1 MTSTIMTD
9 RRIISFFDDFLRAVL
24 FFTEKEKENMLTSLS
39 FIFLVGL
46 AMGAI
51 CRKLKLPRIIGML
64 VTGIVLGPYVLDWL
78 DPSILSISA
87 DLRKMALIII
97 LLKAGLS
104 LDLQDLKKAGRS
116 AVLLSFVPASCE
128 LLGYVLLA
136 PMILGITRIEAA
148 VMGAVLAAVSPAVV
162 VPRMVSLMEKK
173 YGTDK
178 AIPQMIL
185 AGASCDDIFVIV
197 LFTTFLGMAQ
207 GGSADM
213 MDFVNIPVSIV
224 LGILLG
230 AVVGYGLYLFFETAY
245 ARKHCVRNSMKVIIV
260 LGFSFLLIAI
270 EGWLEGKIAVSGL
283 LAVVSMAC
291 VIKLKS
297 TAFVSKRLSEKF
309 GKLWLAAEV
318 MLFVLVGAAV
328 DIRYTLK
335 AGVAAIIMI
344 LAALV
349 FRSIGVLLCVA
360 GTKLTWKERLFC
372 VIAYLPKATVQAAIG
387 SVPLAAGLSCG
398 NIVLSVAVMA
408 IVITAPLGALGIDSS
423 YKKLLKHES

>member
-1 MTSTIMTD
+1 
-9 RRIISFFDDFLRAVL
+9 
-24 FFTEKEKENMLTSLS
+24 MLTSLS
-39 FIFLVGL
+39 LIFLVGL

-136 PMILGITRIEAA
+136 PVILGITRVEAA

-260 LGFSFLLIAI
+260 LDFSFLLIAI

-423 YKKLLKHES
+423 YKKLLKHEL

>member
-1 MTSTIMTD
+1 
-9 RRIISFFDDFLRAVL
+9 
-24 FFTEKEKENMLTSLS
+24 MLTSLS
-39 FIFLVGL
+39 LIFLVGL

-51 CRKLKLPRIIGML
+51 CQKIKLPRIIGML
-64 VTGIVLGPYVLDWL
+64 VTGIVSGPYVLDFL

-104 LDLQDLKKAGRS
+104 LDLKDLKKVGRP
-116 AVLLSFVPASCE
+116 AVLMAFLPASFE
-128 LLGYVLLA
+128 LAGYVLLA
-136 PMILGITRIEAA
+136 PVILGITRTEAA

-162 VPRMVSLMEKK
+162 VPRMVQLMEQK
-173 YGTDK
+173 YGTGK
-178 AIPQMIL
+178 GIPQMIL
-185 AGASCDDIFVIV
+185 AGASCDDIYVIV

-207 GGSADM
+207 GGTANIG
-213 MDFVNIPVSIV
+213 DFMNIPVSIL

-230 AVVGYGLYLFFETAY
+230 SMFGYGIYLFFETAY
-245 ARKHCVRNSMKVIIV
+245 ANKHCVRNSMKVIIV

-270 EGWLEGKIAVSGL
+270 EGWLEGKVAVSGL

-291 VIKLKS
+291 VLKRKS
-297 TAFVSKRLSEKF
+297 DAFVSRRLSEKF

-328 DIRYTLK
+328 DIRYTMD
-335 AGVAAIIMI
+335 AGAAAIIMI

-349 FRSIGVLLCVA
+349 FRACGVLLSVA
-360 GTKLTWKERLFC
+360 KTNLTWKERMFC

-387 SVPLAAGLSCG
+387 SVPLAAGLPCG
-398 NIVLSVAVMA
+398 KIVLSVAVMA
-408 IVITAPLGALGIDSS
+408 IVITAPIGAFGMDHT
-423 YKKLLKHES
+423 YQKLLTKG

>member
-1 MTSTIMTD
+1 
-9 RRIISFFDDFLRAVL
+9 
-24 FFTEKEKENMLTSLS
+24 MLTSLAL
-39 FIFLVGL
+39 IFLVGL

-51 CRKLKLPRIIGML
+51 CQKLKLPRIIGML

-136 PMILGITRIEAA
+136 PVILGITRIEAA

-173 YGTDK
+173 YGTEK

-185 AGASCDDIFVIV
+185 AGSSCDDIFVIV

-207 GGSADM
+207 GGSADV

-230 AVVGYGLYLFFETAY
+230 AVVGYGLYLFFETSY

-260 LGFSFLLIAI
+260 LGFSFLLVAI
-270 EGWLEGKIAVSGL
+270 EGWLEGKVAVSGL

-291 VIKLKS
+291 VIKMKS

-318 MLFVLVGAAV
+318 VLFVLVGAAV

-335 AGVAAIIMI
+335 AGVAAIVMI
-344 LAALV
+344 FAALV
-349 FRSIGVLLCVA
+349 FRSVGVLLCVT

-387 SVPLAAGLSCG
+387 SVPLAVGLPCG

-408 IVITAPLGALGIDSS
+408 IVITAPLGAFGIDHS
-423 YKKLLKHES
+423 YKKLLKRES